1 MNYYIFVNRFSLLV
15 VILTIKTICFSQPK
29 TTIGLNLTGEK
40 TSSADFVIGIG
51 GTLERQINK
60 HNGFETGLYYRIF
73 EVHQQVFVDGSLY
86 GFHTIK
92 EKYLSIPILY
102 KFYSS
107 VINFSV
113 GPTFD
118 MYLGWKQMNKGI
130 IFEPDRYTVN
140 AKFHVGLIGKISK
153 TIVLTNRFL
162 LEPEIRYN
170 PVFFNRRSFYG
181 AGIACKYMLVN

>member
-1 MNYYIFVNRFSLLV
+1 MYYQILLKRFSLLI
-15 VILTIKTICFSQPK
+15 VILTIGTICFSQPK
-29 TTIGLNLTGEK
+29 TTVGLNLTGEK
-40 TSSADFVIGIG
+40 TSSSDFVVGIG
-51 GTLERQINK
+51 GTLERQIKN
-60 HNGFETGLYYRIF
+60 HYGFETGLYYRTF

-86 GFHTIK
+86 GFHNIK

-107 VINFSV
+107 ILNFSL

-118 MYLGWKQMNKGI
+118 VYLGWKQMNKGI
-130 IFEPDRYTVN
+130 TFETDHYTVN

-153 TIVLTNRFL
+153 TIALTDRIL

-170 PVFFNRRSFYG
+170 PVFFNHRSFYG
-181 AGIACKYMLVN
+181 AGISFKYTLVN